1 MKNLTAI
8 FLIVSIATIGVSHAD
23 ESQQTEVVVTQE
35 EKVPEQAPQESQT
48 PIAAQEAE
56 VPELST
62 EAPASAETQTDEK
75 PAYTHV
81 GKASHDSVAAA
92 KSKQWQNIL
101 IAAGAV
107 AIAITALILVHNN
120 AGH

>member
-1 MKNLTAI
+1 MKNLTAT
-8 FLIVSIATIGVSHAD
+8 FLIASIATLRVSHAD
-23 ESQQTEVVVTQE
+23 EAVQPQESQTIVTQE
-35 EKVPEQAPQESQT
+35 EKALEQTPQA

-56 VPELST
+56 APELST
-62 EAPASAETQTDEK
+62 EAPISTEPQTDEK